1 MATSSTTKRLATVVA
16 LAAALEAVAPAQAAY
31 RWPLKPF
38 NRQHPVRA
46 YFGDPR
52 IAGYEEALGTFH
64 FGIDISA
71 RNGTAVY
78 ATLNGVAGRDAV
90 HPDVVVVVSNGRGTT
105 HEYWHVVPAVRPGH
119 RVVAFRTIVGHVEAP
134 WGHVHFSEKDGGVYV
149 NPLRLGALEP
159 YRDRTNPTIH
169 SISFERNGRAVGRRV
184 SGRIDIVA
192 EAWDDTPMLVPAP
205 WSDKPVSPA
214 FVEWR
219 LTGNRELASSK
230 WQVVADFRYALPTV
244 SFASVYAPWTRQNH
258 PWDRGGRGRY
268 RYELARELDTR
279 GLPNGTYHVVVLA
292 RDTAGNQTRSSRTFT
307 VANGV

>member
-105 HEYWHVVPAVRPGH
+105 HEYWHVV
-119 RVVAFRTIVGHVEAP
+119 
-134 WGHVHFSEKDGGVYV
+134 
-149 NPLRLGALEP
+149 
-159 YRDRTNPTIH
+159 
-169 SISFERNGRAVGRRV
+169 
-184 SGRIDIVA
+184 
-192 EAWDDTPMLVPAP
+192 LVPAGSSHGDVPHDRRARRSALGTRALLREGRRRVREPAPPRSSRAVPRSDEPDHPQHLLRAQRPCHRQAGERPDRHRRRGLGRHANAGPRP